1 MSEPLRSPEGEHA
14 RRPGTARGLDLDGVA
29 DDGAEQRAAER
40 GVGRD
45 AADARDL
52 DLQLVAGLVLDL
64 DERADLDPAARG
76 GRVLVDDDRVVEAAA
91 QDRDPALEQALLVLG
106 GGVLEVLGEVAEL
119 ASGL

>member
-14 RRPGTARGLDLDGVA
+14 RRPGTARGLDLDRVA

-52 DLQLVAGLVLDL
+52 DLQPVAGLVLDL
-64 DERADLDPAARG
+64 DERADLDLAARAG
-76 GRVLVDDDRVVEAAA
+76 PARSWRRGTRSSRRGRRT
-91 QDRDPALEQALLVLG
+91 RG
-106 GGVLEVLGEVAEL
+106 R
-119 ASGL
+119 S